1 MLNSANKIT
10 QTDNSSIRAYLE
22 FIKLANTFPVP
33 SYTRNYAL
41 TINVTHADVLT
52 KLEVKNNYYC
62 SSIL

>member
-22 FIKLANTFPVP
+22 FIKLAKTFPVL
-33 SYTRNYAL
+33 SYIRNHIHV
-41 TINVTHADVLT
+41 TNITHANVLT